1 MELEGVDRAAR
12 ADPGGRVEAQGLVE
26 DLLEVGKAVA
36 HQLGGGGQGAREL
49 GVLLGEQAG
58 DDVGVA
64 GELVEHEGDG
74 RGGGVVAGEEQGHD
88 LVADLQVGERGLAVL
103 VGGVDQQRE
112 DVLAALAGGAPA
124 GDLGVDQAVEGAGGF
139 LLAIPG
145 REGSAEHAQGVVA
158 GVEGEGLLE
167 QGGGVDRARGGAV
180 GVEAEER
187 AHGDAQGEAA
197 GPGVEVDGGAGGEGL
212 ERRGRSRRASCRA
225 RRGCARGGRRA
236 A

>member
-1 MELEGVDRAAR
+1 MR
-12 ADPGGRVEAQGLVE
+12 AD
-26 DLLEVGKAVA
+26 
-36 HQLGGGGQGAREL
+36 EL
-49 GVLLGEQAG
+49 GVLLGEQTG

-74 RGGGVVAGEEQGHD
+74 RGGGVVAGEQEGHD
-88 LVADLQVGERGLAVL
+88 LVADLQVGEGGFAVL

-112 DVLAALAGGAPA
+112 DVLAALAGGAAA

-145 REGSAEHAQGVVA
+145 CEGPAEHAQGVVA

-167 QGGGVDRARGGAV
+167 EGGGVDGACCGAV

-197 GPGVEVDGGAGGEGL
+197 GPGVEVDGGAGDEGH
-212 ERRGRSRRASCRA
+212 RA
-225 RRGCARGGRRA
+225 RRRSRSSMVSSEERMRSWWKAGSMIRREARWKSPSVVSRPSPAKPMRSRK
-236 A
+236 